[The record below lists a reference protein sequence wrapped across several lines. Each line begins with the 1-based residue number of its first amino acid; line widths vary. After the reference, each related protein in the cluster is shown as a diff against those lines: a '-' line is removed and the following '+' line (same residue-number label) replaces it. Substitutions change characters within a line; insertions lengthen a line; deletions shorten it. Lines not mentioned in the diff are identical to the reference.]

1 MDFSIDGLDKDL
13 MQPVGGYWGFN
24 LLPDV
29 TTVQPLSSDTVAASV
44 NNGMVAPSIISQPV
58 NQVATSSTSSDTISA
73 IGKAAG
79 DVINALKRNQQTA
92 ANNEAN
98 NTPAPTPDNGKKTT
112 TILWVVVGLVA
123 VLTLL
128 YFALK
133 PHK

>member
-79 DVINALKRNQQTA
+79 DVINALKGNQQTA
-92 ANNEAN
+92 ANNVAN
-98 NTPAPTPDNGKKTT
+98 NTPTPTPDNGKKTT